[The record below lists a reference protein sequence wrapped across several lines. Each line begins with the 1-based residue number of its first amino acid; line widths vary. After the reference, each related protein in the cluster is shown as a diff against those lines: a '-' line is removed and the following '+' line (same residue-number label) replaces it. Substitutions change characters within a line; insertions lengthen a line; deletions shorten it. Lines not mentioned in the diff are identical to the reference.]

1 LLTGRLPFVGDSFAN
16 LIYRITT
23 QKHPAIKKIRPSLNA
38 SISRIINK
46 TLQKNPEERYANGAE
61 LSEALLRCQDK
72 VRRTRKVAGR
82 A

>member
-1 LLTGRLPFVGDSFAN
+1 
-16 LIYRITT
+16 
-23 QKHPAIKKIRPSLNA
+23 
-38 SISRIINK
+38 
-46 TLQKNPEERYANGAE
+46 LQKDPEQRYANGAE